1 MYVAALLGG
10 GFDHSPYFDLHCK
23 KISLVSLYPLQTQ
36 PPSKVCQ
43 LGELTLCP
51 GAGAPR
57 DYTDSHDV
65 KACKGV

>member
-43 LGELTLCP
+43 LGADLMP
-51 GAGAPR
+51 GRRGPAGL
-57 DYTDSHDV
+57 H
-65 KACKGV
+65 